1 MEEKNVYILGID
13 QGGSKTAAAICN
25 ENGKILGQGISKG
38 AYYPTEGEKSALAR
52 IREAVE
58 QAEEEAD
65 IERTQIE
72 TAIAG
77 ITGIDWPGDAEAFSK
92 KLKNL
97 LEISD
102 ITAYNDAVIALYCGP
117 DDTCDCDMVLC
128 AGTGMNAAVRTGKDT
143 YFVFGDYIEENM
155 QGGSALA
162 RRAIRKVFDAQA
174 GLGEQTVLTEI
185 FLRYAETSQVD
196 ELLRRYMMEEGFA
209 SQIRFLVPEI
219 LKAAENGDAVT
230 CQLLEEYAARIG
242 QYILAGLRK
251 CPQDREEKKVLLA
264 GGVFKGEDNPL
275 INQVIQY
282 VTRQNKNVT
291 IVFARQDPVSGAC
304 RMGLLRRG
312 KNGKK
317 PENE

>member
-1 MEEKNVYILGID
+1 MYILGID
-13 QGGSKTAAAICN
+13 QGGSKTAAAVCD

-38 AYYPTEGEKSALAR
+38 AYYPTEGEKVAFSR
-52 IREAVE
+52 ILEAVK
-58 QAEEEAD
+58 QAEAEAGVQ
-65 IERTQIE
+65 RSQIQ

-77 ITGIDWPGDAEAFSK
+77 ITGIDWPGDAEAVTE

-117 DDTCDCDMVLC
+117 EDSGDCDMVLC
-128 AGTGMNAAVRTGKDT
+128 AGTGMNAAVRIEKDT
-143 YFVFGDYIEENM
+143 YFVFGDYIEESM

-174 GLGEQTVLTEI
+174 GLGEQTSLTEM
-185 FLRYAETSQVD
+185 FLKYTETSQVD
-196 ELLRRYMMEEGFA
+196 ELLRRYMMEEGFS
-209 SQIRFLVPEI
+209 SQIRFLVPDI

-242 QYILAGLRK
+242 EYILAGLRK
-251 CPQDREEKKVLLA
+251 CPQDQKEKKVLLA
-264 GGVFKGEDNPL
+264 GGVFKGESNPL
-275 INQVIQY
+275 TRQVIQY
-282 VTRQNKNVT
+282 VTGQKREVT
-291 IVFARQDPVSGAC
+291 IVFARQDPVLGAC

-312 KNGKK
+312 KNGKE